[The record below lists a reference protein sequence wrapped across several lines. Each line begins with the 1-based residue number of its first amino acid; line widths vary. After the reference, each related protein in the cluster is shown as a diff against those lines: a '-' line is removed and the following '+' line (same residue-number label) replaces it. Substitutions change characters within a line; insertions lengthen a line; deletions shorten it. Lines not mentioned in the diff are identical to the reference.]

1 LTLLLKR
8 DVPLCVSFP
17 VKVYVPFTVKIF
29 SVLFVGPKLVVFV
42 PSVKVNELHTTEPE
56 EDPEILFEFI
66 TF

>member
-1 LTLLLKR
+1 
-8 DVPLCVSFP
+8 VPLCVS
-17 VKVYVPFTVKIF
+17 VPLNVDVPLTVKLF
-29 SVLFVGPKLVVFV
+29 SVVFVGQKLLVFV